1 MDYFQELQE
10 QVKKQE
16 DQFKQKE
23 QRQNQQRF
31 LATNLPTLVNKKC
44 VSCST
49 EKTCRWRRSK
59 LQSRATLCDKCY
71 RKEALA
77 LTSRQCYV
85 CASEKTTGQWFKSKV
100 DSSFDLCRNCWVKEH
115 ATLANKICVNC
126 KSKRTS
132 SQWLKSKIVEGAD
145 LCNNCYQKEVYQL
158 NKFISLS
165 GTATTKSA
173 KELVQPLLMMG
184 KLGVENEVEDED
196 EDG

>member
-100 DSSFDLCRNCWVKEH
+100 DSSFDLCRNW
-115 ATLANKICVNC
+115 
-126 KSKRTS
+126 
-132 SQWLKSKIVEGAD
+132 
-145 LCNNCYQKEVYQL
+145 
-158 NKFISLS
+158 SLS
-165 GTATTKSA
+165 GS
-173 KELVQPLLMMG
+173 
-184 KLGVENEVEDED
+184 LGISFFLFFSLPKR
-196 EDG
+196 

>member
-23 QRQNQQRF
+23 QRQNQQR
-31 LATNLPTLVNKKC
+31 LATNLPTLENKKC

-100 DSSFDLCRNCWVKEH
+100 DSNSDLCRNWSLCGSMCISFFPFF
-115 ATLANKICVNC
+115 LLP
-126 KSKRTS
+126 KR
-132 SQWLKSKIVEGAD
+132 
-145 LCNNCYQKEVYQL
+145 
-158 NKFISLS
+158 
-165 GTATTKSA
+165 
-173 KELVQPLLMMG
+173 
-184 KLGVENEVEDED
+184 
-196 EDG
+196 

>member
-16 DQFKQKE
+16 DQEKKE
-23 QRQNQQRF
+23 QQQTRQR
-31 LATNLPTLVNKKC
+31 LATNLPSLVNKKC

-158 NKFISLS
+158 NKFISSS
-165 GTATTKSA
+165 GTATTKSV

-184 KLGVENEVEDED
+184 GKVGAENEVEDED
-196 EDG
+196 EDD

>member
-1 MDYFQELQE
+1 MDYFQELLK

-16 DQFKQKE
+16 DQEKKE
-23 QRQNQQRF
+23 QRQNQQR
-31 LATNLPTLVNKKC
+31 LSTNLPSLANKKC
-44 VSCST
+44 VSCAT

-59 LQSRATLCDKCY
+59 LESRAMLCDKCY
-71 RKEALA
+71 RNEALA

-158 NKFISLS
+158 RKFISSS
-165 GTATTKSA
+165 GTATTKSV
-173 KELVQPLLMMG
+173 KELVVQPLLMMG
-184 KLGVENEVEDED
+184 GKVGVENEVEDED
-196 EDG
+196 EEE

>member
-10 QVKKQE
+10 QVKKRE

-23 QRQNQQRF
+23 QRQNQQR

-158 NKFISLS
+158 NKFISS
-165 GTATTKSA
+165 NGTATTKSV

-184 KLGVENEVEDED
+184 GKVGVENEVEDED
-196 EDG
+196 EEE